1 MRIFIVSFGMVL
13 LAIAVRAEAPDHL
26 DPFEAFQL
34 WTGCQPVYLS
44 VGLETSKT
52 EIDLTEEA
60 VEIAT
65 RSRLRSARL
74 YADEWT
80 GVAIFVTINVFDVAF
95 NIDVELFKTL
105 VDREFAGREGIG
117 ITWGTG
123 FTGTHG
129 NDSNYILTSVS
140 QLIDEFLDEYLRV
153 NADAC

>member
-1 MRIFIVSFGMVL
+1 MVTL
-13 LAIAVRAEAPDHL
+13 
-26 DPFEAFQL
+26 Q
-34 WTGCQPVYLS
+34 
-44 VGLETSKT
+44 TSKT

-74 YADEWT
+74 YAGERT
-80 GVAIFVTINVFDVAF
+80 GVAIFVTVHVVGVAF
-95 NIDVELFKTL
+95 NIDVGLNKIL
-105 VDREFAGREGIG
+105 VDLEFAGREGIG
-117 ITWGTG
+117 TTWETV